1 MFRCLLRFHYVTIMN
16 TTITTCTQ
24 PRALTALIGQSL
36 IHIIKMTSCNMTDS
50 SEMIILASSVEQWMN
65 YLCMHTIIEVPGQRG
80 LFSSITDNF
89 TDVRLLKF

>member
-1 MFRCLLRFHYVTIMN
+1 
-16 TTITTCTQ
+16 
-24 PRALTALIGQSL
+24 
-36 IHIIKMTSCNMTDS
+36 MTDS